1 MISSDMIKI
10 VNNVRALFIRMICT
24 FTRKSLKCLKKIFD
38 FFSYWQVKKKCP
50 KCDYQWSDDISSNMF
65 NLKKVHRHRDSKFSK
80 FAISGGFFL
89 DQQRSEKFW
98 VVRQA
103 AVSTWDWASRT
114 RRCNEQVS
122 SEQWV
127 SSYFKMK
134 LFVHCLL
141 ICNNSCLSGKSWRW
155 TWWTN
160 ISIGTTGWVVIQ
172 ATVAVLKCIMD
183 IYLHIDVSNDLLL
196 KNLSMIFHGNASAY
210 VILKDFFL
218 HILFIIFSRRLN
230 GRRNKCFQSNEVL
243 RSQDKIFFS
252 VHFWDSFAIFQN
264 QLICSE
270 CLNDTCLSV

>member
-1 MISSDMIKI
+1 MFKE
-10 VNNVRALFIRMICT
+10 NLW
-24 FTRKSLKCLKKIFD
+24 

-65 NLKKVHRHRDSKFSK
+65 NLKKVHRHCDSKFNK

-103 AVSTWDWASRT
+103 AVSIGDWASRA

-141 ICNNSCLSGKSWRW
+141 ICNNSCLSGKTWRW
-155 TWWTN
+155 TWWTD

-172 ATVAVLKCIMD
+172 ATVAVLKCIMV

-196 KNLSMIFHGNASAY
+196 KNLSMRFHGNISAY

-218 HILFIIFSRRLN
+218 HILFIISSRPLN
-230 GRRNKCFQSNEVL
+230 GRQNECFQSNEVL
-243 RSQDKIFFS
+243 RSQDKIIFS
-252 VHFWDSFAIFQN
+252 VNFWDSFAIFQN
-264 QLICSE
+264 QLIWSE